1 MTSTRRRRIASGRSN
16 SRASKPTRPP
26 RTVNGSG
33 QQQRHRDLDDDQ
45 RDEEQGL
52 VRKWSASRATF
63 VWFRGPFR
71 CPTFTFVQ
79 LNR

>member
-1 MTSTRRRRIASGRSN
+1 M
-16 SRASKPTRPP
+16 KPGKCALVPTA
-26 RTVNGSG
+26 TVNGSG
-33 QQQRHRDLDDDQ
+33 QQQQRHRDHDDDQ
-45 RDEEQGL
+45 RDEERGL